1 MTREILPLYFVI
13 DESGSMGPNGG
24 INAVNGALP
33 ELHATIASDPVVSDK
48 CRIGLVTFADTA
60 VELMSLTN
68 LAEVVAMPGLQA
80 RGVSRLRPVWD
91 LLRLIIQR
99 DLAILKSQ
107 GLGVERPIIFII
119 LGSEPTDSGEWE
131 QTHRGLLEGCSVR
144 PHIIAFGVDGVDAAT
159 IGKVGTL
166 GAYIS
171 DPGISPAEALAEAL
185 RGRPGGGMAPD
196 DEPNHATLDPGPP
209 TTFPIVISPI
219 SEIGSGHPTRQGGA
233 MTTEYATGENIL
245 PFYIVCDESGSMGPN
260 GGINAING
268 ALPELHATIASDPL
282 VSDKCRIGLI
292 TFSDTAEE
300 LMSLT
305 NLADVVAMPGMQARG
320 LTNYGQVFDLL
331 KTVIS
336 RDIAN
341 LKGQGYKVYRPAVFF
356 ITDGE
361 PTDVAT
367 WESSYRSLVDKTTNR
382 HAPNIIAFGVDGADA
397 STIGKV
403 GTLGAFVS
411 TSGVSPAD
419 SLREIIGSLT
429 NTIFDSA
436 SSANPQLV
444 VPAAPAGTTAVP
456 LEEV

>member
-1 MTREILPLYFVI
+1 VVLPF
-13 DESGSMGPNGG
+13 
-24 INAVNGALP
+24 
-33 ELHATIASDPVVSDK
+33 
-48 CRIGLVTFADTA
+48 
-60 VELMSLTN
+60 
-68 LAEVVAMPGLQA
+68 
-80 RGVSRLRPVWD
+80 
-91 LLRLIIQR
+91 
-99 DLAILKSQ
+99 
-107 GLGVERPIIFII
+107 
-119 LGSEPTDSGEWE
+119 
-131 QTHRGLLEGCSVR
+131 
-144 PHIIAFGVDGVDAAT
+144 
-159 IGKVGTL
+159 
-166 GAYIS
+166 
-171 DPGISPAEALAEAL
+171 
-185 RGRPGGGMAPD
+185 
-196 DEPNHATLDPGPP
+196 
-209 TTFPIVISPI
+209 
-219 SEIGSGHPTRQGGA
+219 SEIGSENPISRGGI